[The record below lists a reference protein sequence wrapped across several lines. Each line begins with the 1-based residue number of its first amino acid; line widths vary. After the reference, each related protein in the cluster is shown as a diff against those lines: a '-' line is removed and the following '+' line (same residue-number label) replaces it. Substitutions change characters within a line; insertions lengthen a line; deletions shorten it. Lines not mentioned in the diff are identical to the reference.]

1 MKICIFG
8 SASDLIDRSYIEAG
22 ERIGHELASHGH
34 SLYYGGGTRGM
45 MGALARGFKS
55 AGGHI
60 TGVVPNFFKE
70 GRYEELFL
78 DNDVT
83 IYTEDI
89 AERLR
94 IMESESDAFLVFPG
108 GAGTYEEFF
117 KILVSISLD
126 RHSKPLAIM
135 NLENYFDP
143 LLEMMEHSR
152 KEHFISDNS
161 MQNFRVFTVD
171 QLSELEEFFESSI

>member
-8 SASDLIDRSYIEAG
+8 SASALIDSAYIEAG
-22 ERIGHELASHGH
+22 ERIGRILASHGH

-60 TGVVPNFFKE
+60 TGVVPSFFKE
-70 GRYEELFL
+70 GRYEELFP

-89 AERLR
+89 SERLK
-94 IMESESDAFLVFPG
+94 IMERESDAFLVFPG

-117 KILVSISLD
+117 KIFVSIALD
-126 RHSKPLAIM
+126 RYTKPLAIM
-135 NLENYFDP
+135 NLQGYFDP

-152 KEHFISDNS
+152 KEYFISDKS
-161 MQNFRVFTVD
+161 MNNFRAFTED
-171 QLSELEEFFESSI
+171 QLGELEEFFETF